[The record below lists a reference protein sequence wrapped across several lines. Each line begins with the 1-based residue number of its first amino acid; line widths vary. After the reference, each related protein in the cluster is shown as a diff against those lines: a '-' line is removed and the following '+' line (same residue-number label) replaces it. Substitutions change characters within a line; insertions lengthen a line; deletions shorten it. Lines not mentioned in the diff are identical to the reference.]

1 MRNADAL
8 VRSECRFG
16 TNFPFYS
23 KSRDAGESSPE
34 EPALRTRA
42 STFRYMAEK
51 FLMPKL
57 SPTME
62 EGQIARWVKNEGES
76 FDANETLAEV
86 DTDKATMEMTA
97 LSGGT
102 LLKILKGA
110 GDTAALGEP
119 IAIIGKAGEDISALL
134 SEVSANGDNGSKAQ
148 PAAEPKA
155 EAKPAANEQLAPST
169 TIEKPEELQLQKTSE
184 STTAPKAES
193 KPGAQQAPPS
203 DGRMIVSPIAARM
216 AADNNIDLRSISGS
230 GPNGRIIKRDIEE
243 ALKGGAKPTAGA
255 KPFTPSTMVG
265 ASAFRDEPTS
275 KMRQVIASRLAE
287 SIGPIPTFYLTVEI
301 EMDGALAVRKQI
313 NANLDD
319 DAKISV
325 NDIIVKAA
333 AMALVKHPWVNASY
347 QDKSVRF
354 YEKADIG
361 VAVAIDEGL
370 ITPVVRGANLKGL
383 AEIAGEVKD
392 LAAKARDRKLQ
403 PEQYTGATFSIS
415 NLGMM
420 GIKEF
425 TAIINPPEA
434 AIIAVGGANPT
445 PVVRDGQVTV
455 RSIMNVTMSCDHR
468 VVDGATGAKFLQT
481 FKQMLETP
489 AMMLV

>member
-1 MRNADAL
+1 MERGRL
-8 VRSECRFG
+8 VRVW
-16 TNFPFYS
+16 TLA
-23 KSRDAGESSPE
+23 D
-34 EPALRTRA
+34 EPSALRI
-42 STFRYMAEK
+42 MAEK

-62 EGQIARWVKNEGES
+62 EGQISRWVKNEGDA

-119 IAIIGKAGEDISALL
+119 IAIIGQKGEDISALL
-134 SEVSANGDNGSKAQ
+134 NEISSNGGAKAQ
-148 PAAEPKA
+148 PAAAKTDDQPTPPTEVERPA
-155 EAKPAANEQLAPST
+155 ELELKQVSAPTAAPAAAAAPAF
-169 TIEKPEELQLQKTSE
+169 EKADPKSE
-184 STTAPKAES
+184 IRD
-193 KPGAQQAPPS
+193 QQS
-203 DGRMIVSPIAARM
+203 DGGRMLVSPIAARM
-216 AADNNIDLRSISGS
+216 ATDNGIDLRSIAGS

-243 ALKGGAKPTAGA
+243 ALATGVQRPKTKDQR
-255 KPFTPSTMVG
+255 PFTPSTIVG
-265 ASAFRDEPTS
+265 ASPFRDEPTS
-275 KMRQVIASRLAE
+275 KIRQVIATRLTE

-301 EMDGALAVRKQI
+301 EMDNTLAVRKQV
-313 NANLDD
+313 NANLDED
-319 DAKISV
+319 SKISV
-325 NDIIVKAA
+325 NDLIVKAA
-333 AMALVKHPWVNASY
+333 AMSLLKHPWVNASY
-347 QDKSVRF
+347 QDKTVRF
-354 YEKADIG
+354 YEQADIG

-383 AEIAGEVKD
+383 AEISAEIKD
-392 LAAKARDRKLQ
+392 LAAKAKAKKLQ
-403 PEQYTGATFSIS
+403 PEEYTGATFSIS

-445 PVVRDGQVTV
+445 PVVRDGEVVV
-455 RSIMNVTMSCDHR
+455 RAIMNVTMSCDHR

-481 FKQMLETP
+481 FKQMLESP
-489 AMMLV
+489 AMMLL